1 MVGNKAAKFLT
12 MFLAIWSSTRLVGV
26 SAVLLDVPRRTAVIG
41 LSVFLRGAGV
51 IVLPGMTHIVR
62 VVV

>member
-1 MVGNKAAKFLT
+1 MVGNEAVKFST
-12 MFLAIWSSTRLVGV
+12 IWSSAGLVGV
-26 SAVLLDVPRRTAVIG
+26 SAVLLDVPRRTAIIG